1 MYPAIAI
8 GSKEIGDS
16 VELRSQSVRRWFLLP
31 LFLFVFGALSVK
43 AQTYL
48 GNLTGQVSDSTGAKV
63 AGAIVT
69 ATDTTTHFSTKAT
82 TNSGGS
88 YSIQFL
94 TPDTYNISVE
104 HPGFRT
110 QASTGVVLTAA
121 GSVET
126 DFTLSIGSS
135 SETVTVNAA
144 AGDLINTD
152 SADLGTTL
160 TAKEVTDLPNLGRVP
175 FFLASITAGNYSSA
189 YILGGSA
196 GNEPGGNDGTGIIS
210 NGVGSQRTLITLNGL
225 LDNPSERISGSGGNT
240 YGGFAPSPE
249 SVQEVSV
256 QSATYDAWS
265 SGQTVINTVL
275 RSGTNEYHGAAYY
288 VFRNTYLNAN
298 QYQRVPNQNGATN
311 PKAPTPR
318 VNGTWNQ
325 PGVVFD
331 GPVRIPH
338 LYDGRDKTYFMAAY
352 EEFNLHVFTTAG
364 ATDFVPT
371 AAEAGGDFSALCTG
385 GFNASGV
392 CSPGGGIQ
400 IYDPLNVAANGN
412 RAPFPNNQ
420 IPSNRISPVGA
431 ALASYYPA
439 PNSNFSSTVNYL
451 AANPTYP
458 ERYYSFVTR
467 VDQSINENDKFN
479 AVYYKTTF
487 HQTWPTAG
495 FPKIIGPGTGERVY
509 RNSEG
514 GSFDYV
520 SVLPHQWVLD
530 ARVGVIYHPFGVI
543 YPGDPF
549 DLSSIGISGA
559 GLGYQSF
566 PGISMSDNYTGLQAA
581 SASQI
586 STDTLGSAAAI
597 VSKVIGKHNISFGF
611 EGSLNRYNGESPL
624 SGLGTFAFNRQF
636 TQENSTNEPG
646 VNGVGGPCPTPACT
660 VGNDSTSGNPL
671 ASMLLGYPSSGTYAT
686 QVSFAIQQLDPTL
699 FFQDNWRASQ
709 KLVLDMNLRWDDAFP
724 YTERFNRLNTG
735 FCTTCT
741 NPLQNTVPGLILLGG
756 LQFAS
761 PSNRSYYKNQLNHI
775 QPRFGASYA
784 LTPRI
789 VVHGGVGLT
798 YLNSLESPLASGFST
813 TTNYVAT
820 IDNTHPITSFA
831 NPFPAGVNQ
840 PSGSSLGLATLV
852 GQGFSFIAPN
862 YVQPRE
868 LFWTA
873 STQTALPAN
882 MVLQIAY
889 VGNRVWD
896 WENSKNIN
904 ALPAQYYTGTAA
916 NVTYL
921 QSTVPNPMAGQ
932 IPTDATINGPTI
944 QRQYLFL
951 PYPEFGA
958 LTEVY
963 IPSGGDLY
971 NSLQVTLTKRM
982 GHGLSVM
989 GNFTWAHE
997 MDSDLYMNPTDPN
1010 PERYE
1015 DPQPNLLSNLALI
1028 YMLPHFSS
1036 LPSYERSVIG
1046 GWQFNSVFRAYNG
1059 LLQNN
1064 VANVT
1069 QLSDPTQNLSSGAI
1083 TTGTNVSV
1091 DRFNTCY
1098 ENAAGTLQITG
1109 TGPGQIS
1116 TPACRNSS
1124 SIPAFRQNNTFT
1136 LNTLGPYMKDSRWSG
1151 GTRFDV
1157 SLFKVIPIH
1166 EKTTFEIRGEFF
1178 NVLNKPVFWNPG
1190 LTPGNATYGVVTLTQ
1205 ENDPRI
1211 GQLTARLNF

>member
-16 VELRSQSVRRWFLLP
+16 MAFRSQIVRRWFLFP
-31 LFLFVFGALSVK
+31 LFLLVFGTLSVN
-43 AQTYL
+43 AQKYL
-48 GNLTGQVSDSTGAKV
+48 GSLTGQVSDASGAKI
-63 AGAIVT
+63 AGATVT
-69 ATDTTTHFSTKAT
+69 AMDTTTNFSTKTT
-82 TNSGGS
+82 TNNSGS

-94 TPDTYNISVE
+94 TPDAYNITVE

-110 QASTGVVLTAA
+110 QASTGVVLTAD

-135 SETVTVNAA
+135 NQTVTVSAA
-144 AGDLINTD
+144 DGELINAD

-160 TAKEVTDLPNLGRVP
+160 TAKQVTDLPNLGRVP
-175 FFLASITAGNYSSA
+175 FFLASITAGNYSNA
-189 YILGGSA
+189 YILGSTSA
-196 GNEPGGNDGTGIIS
+196 NEPGGNDGTGIIS
-210 NGVGSQRTLITLNGL
+210 NGVGTIGSNRTLITIDGL
-225 LDNPSERISGSGGNT
+225 LDNPSERISGAGGNT

-298 QYQRVPNQNGATN
+298 EYQRVPNQNGAIN
-311 PKAPTPR
+311 PKASTPR
-318 VNGTWNQ
+318 PNGTWNQ
-325 PGVVFD
+325 PGAVFD

-352 EEFNLHVFTTAG
+352 EEFNLHVYESAG

-385 GFNASGV
+385 GFNPSGI
-392 CSPGGGIQ
+392 CNAGGGVQ

-412 RAPFPNNQ
+412 RTPFPNNQ
-420 IPSNRISPVGA
+420 IPASRISPVGA
-431 ALASYYPA
+431 ALAKYFPG
-439 PNSNFSSTVNYL
+439 PNSNSSSTVNYI
-451 AANPTYP
+451 ATNPTYP

-467 VDQSINENDKFN
+467 VDQSINENNKFN
-479 AVYYKTTF
+479 AVFYKTEL
-487 HQTWPTAG
+487 HQQWPTMG
-495 FPKIIGPGTGERVY
+495 FPQIIGPTSEDERVY

-520 SVLPHQWVLD
+520 SVLPHQWVMD

-543 YPGDPF
+543 YAGNPF
-549 DLSSIGISGA
+549 NLSSIGISSA
-559 GLGYQSF
+559 GIAYQTF
-566 PGISMSDNYTGLQAA
+566 PGLSMSDSYSGLQAG
-581 SASQI
+581 SSSQL
-586 STDTLGSAAAI
+586 STDTLGSAAA
-597 VSKVIGKHNISFGF
+597 VLSKVIGAHNLSFGF
-611 EGSLNRYNGESPL
+611 EGSLNRYNGENPV

-636 TQENSTNEPG
+636 TQENSSGLSGTS
-646 VNGVGGPCPTPACT
+646 CPAPNCT
-660 VGNDSTSGNPL
+660 VGGDANSGNPI
-671 ASMLLGYPSSGTYAT
+671 ASLLLGYPSSGSYSN
-686 QVSFAIQQLDPTL
+686 QVSFAIQQADPTL
-699 FFQDNWRASQ
+699 FFQDNWRATR
-709 KLVLDMNLRWDDAFP
+709 KLVLDMNLRWDNLFP
-724 YTERFNRLNTG
+724 YTERYNRLNTG

-741 NPLQNTVPGLILLGG
+741 NPLQNSVTGLDLLGG
-756 LQFAS
+756 LEFAS
-761 PSNRSYYKNQLNHI
+761 PSNRRYYRNQPNHF

-789 VVHGGVGLT
+789 VFHGGVGMT
-798 YLNSLESPLASGFST
+798 YLNSLEGPIAQGFSASTSYIAT
-813 TTNYVAT
+813 T
-820 IDNTHPITSFA
+820 DNTHVATSFA
-831 NPFPAGVNQ
+831 NPFPSGTVQ
-840 PSGSSLGLATLV
+840 PSGSSLGLATGI
-852 GQGFSFIAPN
+852 GQGLSFIASN

-868 LFWTA
+868 MYWTA

-904 ALPAQYYTGTAA
+904 ALPAQYNTGTAA

-921 QSTVPNPMAGQ
+921 QTAVPNPMAGHV
-932 IPTDATINGPTI
+932 PGNATLNAATI
-944 QRQYLFL
+944 QRQYLLL

-963 IPSGGDLY
+963 IPSGGSLY
-971 NSLQVTLTKRM
+971 NSLQVTVNKRM

-997 MDSDLYMNPTDPN
+997 MDTDLYMNPTDPK
-1010 PERYE
+1010 PERYQ
-1015 DPQPNLLSNLALI
+1015 DPQPDLMSNLALM
-1028 YMLPHFSS
+1028 YMLPRFSM
-1036 LPSYERSVIG
+1036 LPRYERSIIG

-1059 LLQNN
+1059 LLQGNP
-1064 VANVT
+1064 ANVT
-1069 QLSDPTQNLSSGAI
+1069 QLSDPTQNLSSGSIVSA
-1083 TTGTNVSV
+1083 NVSGNHI
-1091 DRFNTCY
+1091 NTCY
-1098 ENAAGTLQITG
+1098 ENSSGVLQVTGANIGAGV
-1109 TGPGQIS
+1109 PG
-1116 TPACRNSS
+1116 CRSSS
-1124 SIPAFRQNNTFT
+1124 SIPAFKLNNSFT
-1136 LNTLGPYMKDSRWSG
+1136 LNSLGPYMKDSRYSG
-1151 GTRFDV
+1151 GTRLDV

-1166 EKTTFEIRGEFF
+1166 EHATFEIRGEFF
-1178 NVLNKPVFWNPG
+1178 NVLNRPVFWNPG
-1190 LTPGNATYGVVTLTQ
+1190 LTPGSTTYGAVTLTQ